1 MARSSRFVLLALLIA
16 VAAVLA
22 YRYRPHTQQHPQ
34 SGVAETHPEPIL
46 VPGLEEPEEM
56 RVEPFPK
63 FAPTE
68 PERMLGDAMKE
79 TQGNSD
85 PNALLPALNRILAK
99 YPDFGDG
106 YAMRLGSLCSGKD
119 HAAILSDINSA
130 LKYNATSEDA
140 KETQAPML
148 SMKAKLEHDS
158 GDDSAAM
165 RDLNTAIHANLAD
178 AARFTNSGAT
188 APERAASACTWTER
202 DMDQLK
208 QRFPDDYR
216 SYLFAGLYY
225 GFFSTWNDASLKP
238 AMDNLDKAAELNPNS
253 ALPHFYKAHV
263 MQQAIFLKSMNWSDS
278 QRAELNKHLLDELT
292 KALALDPNLLPA
304 VTDRAEVY
312 FSLKQFQQ
320 AIPDYDKA
328 IALDPK
334 DAGAYNDRG
343 LSDMELGKTYDAISD
358 FGDAIRLKPREL
370 QKSDSYEN
378 RADAYLKTEQWALA
392 IRDLTTAISLQTG
405 GVSFLMNI
413 DQFRAIYP
421 EYKPAS
427 DEAVARKLNQTF
439 FPNLKY
445 EDFSKSFLHDN
456 VQRGFFSSTTLP
468 DLYIKRSD
476 AYLKADD
483 WHSAAVDFRRA
494 ANGFKRLAT
503 ADRWRPIGT
512 HQNSQLY
519 IDMQTFDDSTNAS
532 MRLWT
537 KEMQGASDSSGPYS
551 LNQYE
556 FNCATRQLRTVSFA
570 SYSATGNLLAS
581 RGDGKWE
588 SSIPDTLGET
598 LLNDMCK
605 SQK

>member
-1 MARSSRFVLLALLIA
+1 MARSSRYILLALLLA
-16 VAAVLA
+16 LVAVLVF
-22 YRYRPHTQQHPQ
+22 RYRPHAQHAQ

-46 VPGLEEPEEM
+46 IPGVTEPEEM

-63 FAPTE
+63 VVPTE

-79 TQGNSD
+79 TRGNSD

-99 YPDFGDG
+99 HPDYGDG
-106 YAMRLGSLCSGKD
+106 YVMRLASLCSGKD
-119 HAAILSDINSA
+119 HAAILSDINNA
-130 LKYNATSEDA
+130 IKYNTSSENATD
-140 KETQAPML
+140 TQASML
-148 SMKAKLEHDS
+148 SMRAKLEHDG
-158 GDDSAAM
+158 GDDTAAM
-165 RDLNTAIHANLAD
+165 RDLDAAVHANLAD
-178 AARFTNSGAT
+178 ATRFTNSGAN
-188 APERAASACTWTER
+188 APEKPAAACTWTEA

-208 QRFPDDYR
+208 QRFPNEYR
-216 SYLFAGLYY
+216 SFLFAGLYY
-225 GFFSTWNDASLKP
+225 GFFSAWNDTSLKP

-253 ALPHFYKAHV
+253 ALPHFIKAHV
-263 MQQAIFLKSMNWSDS
+263 MQHALFLKSLNWSDA
-278 QRAELNKHLLDELT
+278 QRAELNQHLLGELT
-292 KALALDPNLLPA
+292 KALTLDPSLLPA
-304 VTDRAEVY
+304 VSDRVEVY

-334 DAGAYNDRG
+334 DSGAYNDRG
-343 LSDMELGKTYDAISD
+343 LAKMELGNTYDAISD

-370 QKSDSYEN
+370 QKSDSYES

-413 DQFRAIYP
+413 NQFRALYP

-427 DEAVARKLNQTF
+427 DEAVASKLNQTF

-445 EDFSKSFLHDN
+445 EDFAKSFLHDN
-456 VQRGFFSSTTLP
+456 VEKGFFSSSTLP
-468 DLYIKRSD
+468 DLYIKCSD

-483 WHSAAVDFRRA
+483 WRSAAVDFRRTE
-494 ANGFKRLAT
+494 NGFERLAM
-503 ADRWRPIGT
+503 ADRWRPVGIR
-512 HQNSQLY
+512 QNSQLY
-519 IDMQTFDDSTNAS
+519 IDMQTFDDSTSTS
-532 MRLWT
+532 MKLWT
-537 KEMQGASDSSGPYS
+537 KQIAGAADSSGPYS

-556 FNCATRQLRTVSFA
+556 LNCTTRQLRTVSFA
-570 SYSATGNLLAS
+570 SYSASGNLLAS

-598 LLNDMCK
+598 LLDDMCN

>member
-1 MARSSRFVLLALLIA
+1 MARLSRYVLLVLLI
-16 VAAVLA
+16 VIAAFLV
-22 YRYRPHTQQHPQ
+22 YRYWAHTQHPQ
-34 SGVAETHPEPIL
+34 SSVARTHTEPILISGVAEPD
-46 VPGLEEPEEM
+46 EM

-63 FAPTE
+63 LAPTE
-68 PERMLGDAMKE
+68 PERMLGDAMKK
-79 TQGNSD
+79 TQGNND

-99 YPDFGDG
+99 YTDYGDG

-119 HAAILSDINSA
+119 RAAILSDINNA
-130 LKYNATSEDA
+130 LKYNTSSENA
-140 KETQAPML
+140 KDTQAAML
-148 SMKAKLEHDS
+148 SMKGKLEHDR
-158 GDDSAAM
+158 GDDAAAM
-165 RDLNTAIHANLAD
+165 RELDTAVHANLAD
-178 AARFTNSGAT
+178 AVRFTNSEAT
-188 APERAASACTWTER
+188 APEKTASACTWTET

-208 QRFPDDYR
+208 QRFPNDYR
-216 SYLFAGLYY
+216 AHLFAGLYY
-225 GFFSTWNDASLKP
+225 GFFSTWNEPSLKP

-253 ALPHFYKAHV
+253 ALSHFYTAHIL
-263 MQQAIFLKSMNWSDS
+263 QQAVFLKSMNWSDA
-278 QRAELNKHLLDELT
+278 QRAELNQRLLGELN
-292 KALALDPNLLPA
+292 KALALNPDLLPA
-304 VTDRAEVY
+304 VKDRAEVY
-312 FSLKQFQQ
+312 FILKQFRQ

-328 IALDPK
+328 VALDPK
-334 DAGAYNDRG
+334 DHGAFNDRG
-343 LSDMELGKTYDAISD
+343 LAKMELGNTYDAISD
-358 FGDAIRLKPREL
+358 FSDAIRLRPREL
-370 QKSDSYEN
+370 QQSDSYEN
-378 RADAYLKTEQWALA
+378 RADAYVKTEQWALA

-483 WHSAAVDFRRA
+483 WHRAAVDFRRA

-503 ADRWRPIGT
+503 ADRWQPIGT
-512 HQNSQLY
+512 QQNSQLY
-519 IDMQTFDDSTNAS
+519 IDMQTFDDSTSTS
-532 MRLWT
+532 MKLWT
-537 KEMQGASDSSGPYS
+537 KQMEGPADFSGPNS
-551 LNQYE
+551 LEQYE
-556 FNCATRQLRTVSFA
+556 FNCTTRQLRTVSFA
-570 SYSATGNLLAS
+570 RYSATGNLLAS

>member
-1 MARSSRFVLLALLIA
+1 MASSSRYVLLALLIA
-16 VAAVLA
+16 VATVLVF
-22 YRYRPHTQQHPQ
+22 RYRPHTQHPQ

-46 VPGLEEPEEM
+46 IPGVAEPEEM

-68 PERMLGDAMKE
+68 PERMFGDAMKQ
-79 TQGNSD
+79 TQGNND

-99 YPDFGDG
+99 YPDYGDG
-106 YAMRLGSLCSGKD
+106 YAMRLGSLCTGKD
-119 HAAILSDINSA
+119 HAAILSDINNS
-130 LKYNATSEDA
+130 LKYNTSSDNA
-140 KETQAPML
+140 KDTRAAML
-148 SMKAKLEHDS
+148 SMKAKLEHDG
-158 GDDSAAM
+158 GDDADAM
-165 RDLNTAIHANLAD
+165 RDLDTAIHANLAD
-178 AARFTNSGAT
+178 AVRFTNSGAT
-188 APERAASACTWTER
+188 APEKTASACTWTET

-216 SYLFAGLYY
+216 AYLFAGLYY

-238 AMDNLDKAAELNPNS
+238 AMDNLNKTAELNPNS

-263 MQQAIFLKSMNWSDS
+263 MQQGLFLKSMNWSDA
-278 QRAELNKHLLDELT
+278 QRAELNQHLLGELT

-304 VTDRAEVY
+304 ISDRAEVY

-320 AIPDYDKA
+320 AILDYDKA

-334 DAGAYNDRG
+334 DYGGYNDRG
-343 LSDMELGKTYDAISD
+343 LAKMELGSTYDAISD

-413 DQFRAIYP
+413 NQFRAIYP
-421 EYKPAS
+421 EYRPAS

-445 EDFSKSFLHDN
+445 EDYSKSFLHDN
-456 VQRGFFSSTTLP
+456 VVRGFFSSTTLP

-476 AYLKADD
+476 AYLKSDD
-483 WHSAAVDFRRA
+483 WHSAVVDFRRA
-494 ANGFKRLAT
+494 QNGFKRLAT
-503 ADRWRPIGT
+503 ADRWRPMGAQ
-512 HQNSQLY
+512 QNSQLY
-519 IDMQTFDDSTNAS
+519 IDMQTFDDSAS
-532 MRLWT
+532 TSMKLWT
-537 KEMQGASDSSGPYS
+537 KQTDGAADSSGPYS

-556 FNCATRQLRTVSFA
+556 FNCTTRQLRTVSFA
-570 SYSATGNLLAS
+570 RYNATGNPLAS

-598 LLNDMCK
+598 LLDGMCK
-605 SQK
+605 PQK

>member
-1 MARSSRFVLLALLIA
+1 MARSSRFVLLALLLA
-16 VAAVLA
+16 VAAVLI
-22 YRYRPHTQQHPQ
+22 YRYRQHSQ
-34 SGVAETHPEPIL
+34 HLQNGVADTHPKPIL
-46 VPGLEEPEEM
+46 IPGVTEPEEM

-63 FAPTE
+63 SAPTA

-79 TQGNSD
+79 IRGNSD
-85 PNALLPALNRILAK
+85 PNALLPALDSILAK
-99 YPDFGDG
+99 YPDYGDG
-106 YAMRLGSLCSGKD
+106 YVMRLASLCNGKN
-119 HAAILSDINSA
+119 HAAILSDINNA
-130 LKYNATSEDA
+130 LKYNTTSEDA
-140 KETQAPML
+140 TDTKASML
-148 SMKAKLEHDS
+148 SMKAKLEHDG
-158 GDDSAAM
+158 GDDTAAM
-165 RDLNTAIHANLAD
+165 RDLDTAIHANLAD

-188 APERAASACTWTER
+188 APGKTASACTWTEI

-208 QRFPDDYR
+208 QRFPNDYR

-238 AMDNLDKAAELNPNS
+238 AMDNFAKAAELNPTS
-253 ALPHFYKAHV
+253 ALPYFYKAHV
-263 MQQAIFLKSMNWSDS
+263 MQQATFLKSMNWSDA
-278 QRAELNKHLLDELT
+278 QRAELNKHLLDELS

-304 VTDRAEVY
+304 ITDRAEVY

-334 DAGAYNDRG
+334 DYGAYNDRG
-343 LSDMELGKTYDAISD
+343 LSNMELGKTYDAISD
-358 FGDAIRLKPREL
+358 FSDAIRLKPREL

-413 DQFRAIYP
+413 NQFRAIYP

-427 DEAVARKLNQTF
+427 DEAVALKLNQTF

-456 VQRGFFSSTTLP
+456 VEKGFFSSSTLP
-468 DLYIKRSD
+468 DLYVKRSD
-476 AYLKADD
+476 AYLKEGD

-503 ADRWRPIGT
+503 ADRWRSIGT
-512 HQNSQLY
+512 QQNSKLY
-519 IDMQTFDDSTNAS
+519 IDMQTFDDSAITS
-532 MRLWT
+532 MKLWT
-537 KEMQGASDSSGPYS
+537 KQTEGTTDDSGPYS
-551 LNQYE
+551 LDQYE
-556 FNCATRQLRTVSFA
+556 FNCTTRQLRTVSFA
-570 SYSATGNLLAS
+570 RYSATGNLLAS
-581 RGDGKWE
+581 RGDEKWE

-598 LLNDMCK
+598 LLNDMCR

>member
-1 MARSSRFVLLALLIA
+1 MARSSRYALLALLLAIGT
-16 VAAVLA
+16 VLV
-22 YRYRPHTQQHPQ
+22 YRYLPHTQHRQ
-34 SGVAETHPEPIL
+34 SGAVANLHSEPIL
-46 VPGLEEPEEM
+46 VLGVAEPEEM

-63 FAPTE
+63 YVPTE
-68 PERMLGDAMKE
+68 PERMLADAMKAS
-79 TQGNSD
+79 QGNSD

-99 YPDFGDG
+99 YPEYGDG
-106 YAMRLGSLCSGKD
+106 YAMRLTSLCMGKD
-119 HAAILSDINSA
+119 RAATLSDINNA
-130 LKYNATSEDA
+130 LKYKANSEDA
-140 KETQAPML
+140 KDTQASML
-148 SMKAKLEHDS
+148 SMKAKLEHDG
-158 GDDSAAM
+158 GDDAAAM
-165 RDLNTAIHANLAD
+165 RDLDTALHADLGEAVH
-178 AARFTNSGAT
+178 FTNSGAT
-188 APERAASACTWTER
+188 APEKTAGACTWTET

-208 QRFPDDYR
+208 QRYPADYHA
-216 SYLFAGLYY
+216 YLFAGLYY
-225 GFFSTWNDASLKP
+225 GFFSTWNDPSLEF
-238 AMDNLDKAAELNPNS
+238 ALENFDKAAELNQNS

-263 MQQAIFLKSMNWSDS
+263 AQRATFLKSMNWTDA
-278 QRAELNKHLLDELT
+278 QRAEFDKHLLDELT
-292 KALALDPNLLPA
+292 KALSLDPNLLPA

-328 IALDPK
+328 IALDPN

-343 LSDMELGKTYDAISD
+343 LANMELGKTYDAISD
-358 FGDAIRLKPREL
+358 FGEAIRLKPREL
-370 QKSDSYEN
+370 QKTDSYEN
-378 RADAYLKTEQWALA
+378 RADAYLKTEQWAFA

-445 EDFSKSFLHDN
+445 EDFAKSFLHDN
-456 VQRGFFSSTTLP
+456 VQRGFLSSATLP

-483 WHSAAVDFRRA
+483 WHSAVLDFRRA
-494 ANGFKRLAT
+494 ANGFKRLVT

-512 HQNSQLY
+512 RQNSQLY
-519 IDMQTFDDSTNAS
+519 IDMQTFDDSTPTS
-532 MRLWT
+532 MKLWT
-537 KEMQGASDSSGPYS
+537 KEMQGTADSGPYS

-556 FNCATRQLRTVSFA
+556 FNCTTRQLRAVSFA
-570 SYSATGNLLAS
+570 SYSASGNLMGS

-598 LLNDMCK
+598 LLNNMCR

>member
-46 VPGLEEPEEM
+46 VPGLTEPEEM

-119 HAAILSDINSA
+119 HAAMLSDINSA

-140 KETQAPML
+140 KETQASML

-165 RDLNTAIHANLAD
+165 RDLDTAIHANLAD

-188 APERAASACTWTER
+188 APEKAASACTWTET

-208 QRFPDDYR
+208 QRFPNDYR
-216 SYLFAGLYY
+216 SYLFVGLYY

-238 AMDNLDKAAELNPNS
+238 AMDNLDKAAELSPNS

-263 MQQAIFLKSMNWSDS
+263 MQQATFLKSMNWSDS
-278 QRAELNKHLLDELT
+278 QRAELNQHLLDELT

-343 LSDMELGKTYDAISD
+343 LSNMELGKTYDAISD

-456 VQRGFFSSTTLP
+456 VQRGFFSSTALP

-519 IDMQTFDDSTNAS
+519 IDMQTFDDSTNTS
-532 MRLWT
+532 MKLWT

>member
-1 MARSSRFVLLALLIA
+1 MARLSRFVLLALLIA
-16 VAAVLA
+16 VAAFLVF
-22 YRYRPHTQQHPQ
+22 RYWPHKQHPKN
-34 SGVAETHPEPIL
+34 SVAQTHPEPIL
-46 VPGLEEPEEM
+46 VPGVAEPDEM

-68 PERMLGDAMKE
+68 PERMLGDAMKQ
-79 TQGNSD
+79 TQGNND

-99 YPDFGDG
+99 YPDYGDG

-119 HAAILSDINSA
+119 RAAILSDIKNA
-130 LKYNATSEDA
+130 LKYNASSENA
-140 KETQAPML
+140 KETQAAML
-148 SMKAKLEHDS
+148 SMKAKLEHDG
-158 GDDSAAM
+158 GDDAAAM
-165 RDLNTAIHANLAD
+165 RDLETAIHANLAD
-178 AARFTNSGAT
+178 AVRFTNSGAT
-188 APERAASACTWTER
+188 APEKTASACTWTET

-208 QRFPDDYR
+208 QRFPNDYR
-216 SYLFAGLYY
+216 AYLFAGLYY
-225 GFFSTWNDASLKP
+225 GFFSTWNDPSVKP

-253 ALPHFYKAHV
+253 ALPHFYKAHIL
-263 MQQAIFLKSMNWSDS
+263 QQAVFLKSMNWTDA
-278 QRAELNKHLLDELT
+278 QRAELNQRLLGEIN
-292 KALALDPNLLPA
+292 KALALDPNLIPA
-304 VTDRAEVY
+304 VKDRAEVY

-328 IALDPK
+328 VALDPK
-334 DAGAYNDRG
+334 DYGAFNDRG
-343 LSDMELGKTYDAISD
+343 LAKMELGNTYDAISD
-358 FGDAIRLKPREL
+358 FSDAIRLRPREL
-370 QKSDSYEN
+370 QQSDSYEN

-439 FPNLKY
+439 FPNLRY
-445 EDFSKSFLHDN
+445 EDFSKRFLHDN

-494 ANGFKRLAT
+494 TNGFKRLAT
-503 ADRWRPIGT
+503 ADRWRSIGT
-512 HQNSQLY
+512 QQNSQLY
-519 IDMQTFDDSTNAS
+519 IDMQTFDDSTITS
-532 MRLWT
+532 MKLWT
-537 KEMQGASDSSGPYS
+537 KETQRAADSSGRYS
-551 LNQYE
+551 LNQFE
-556 FNCATRQLRTVSFA
+556 LNCTTRQLRTVSFA
-570 SYSATGNLLAS
+570 SYSASGNLLAS

-598 LLNDMCK
+598 LLNDMCR

>member
-1 MARSSRFVLLALLIA
+1 MARSFKYALIALLLAI
-16 VAAVLA
+16 AAVLA
-22 YRYRPHTQQHPQ
+22 NRYWPRAEHPRSPVTETHREPILI
-34 SGVAETHPEPIL
+34 SGVA
-46 VPGLEEPEEM
+46 EPEEM

-68 PERMLGDAMKE
+68 PERMLGDAMKQ
-79 TQGNSD
+79 TQGNND

-99 YPDFGDG
+99 YPDYGDG

-119 HAAILSDINSA
+119 HAAILSDVNNA
-130 LKYNATSEDA
+130 LKYNTSSENA
-140 KETQAPML
+140 KDTQAAML
-148 SMKAKLEHDS
+148 SMKAKLEHDG
-158 GDDSAAM
+158 GDDAGAM
-165 RDLNTAIHANLAD
+165 RDLDTAIHANLAD
-178 AARFTNSGAT
+178 AVRFTNSGAT
-188 APERAASACTWTER
+188 APEKTASACTWTET

-208 QRFPDDYR
+208 QRFPNDYR
-216 SYLFAGLYY
+216 AYLFAGLYY
-225 GFFSTWNDASLKP
+225 GFFSTWNEPSLKP
-238 AMDNLDKAAELNPNS
+238 AMDNLDKSAELNPNS

-263 MQQAIFLKSMNWSDS
+263 MQQGLFLKSMNWSDA
-278 QRAELNKHLLDELT
+278 QRAELNQHLLGELS

-304 VTDRAEVY
+304 ISDRAEVY

-328 IALDPK
+328 ISLDPK
-334 DAGAYNDRG
+334 DYGAYNDRG
-343 LSDMELGKTYDAISD
+343 LAKMELGNTYDAISD

-378 RADAYLKTEQWALA
+378 RADAYLKTNQWALA

-413 DQFRAIYP
+413 NQFRAIYP

-445 EDFSKSFLHDN
+445 EDYSKSFLHDN
-456 VQRGFFSSTTLP
+456 VERGFFSSSTLP

-503 ADRWRPIGT
+503 ADRWRSIGT
-512 HQNSQLY
+512 QQNSQLY
-519 IDMQTFDDSTNAS
+519 IDMQTFDDSAITS
-532 MRLWT
+532 MKLWT
-537 KEMQGASDSSGPYS
+537 KQTDGAADASGPYS

-556 FNCATRQLRTVSFA
+556 FNCTTRQLRTVSFA
-570 SYSATGNLLAS
+570 RYSATGNLLAS

-598 LLNDMCK
+598 LLNDMCR

>member
-1 MARSSRFVLLALLIA
+1 
-16 VAAVLA
+16 
-22 YRYRPHTQQHPQ
+22 
-34 SGVAETHPEPIL
+34 
-46 VPGLEEPEEM
+46 M

-63 FAPTE
+63 FVPTE

-79 TQGNSD
+79 TRGNSD
-85 PNALLPALNRILAK
+85 PNALLPALNQILAK
-99 YPDFGDG
+99 HPDYGDG
-106 YAMRLGSLCSGKD
+106 YVMRLGSLCSGKD
-119 HAAILSDINSA
+119 HGAILSDINNA
-130 LKYNATSEDA
+130 LKYNAGSENA
-140 KETQAPML
+140 KETQASML
-148 SMKAKLEHDS
+148 SMKAKLEHDG
-158 GDDSAAM
+158 GDDTTAM
-165 RDLNTAIHANLAD
+165 RDLDAAVHANLAG

-188 APERAASACTWTER
+188 APEKTAAACTWTET

-208 QRFPDDYR
+208 QHFPNDYR
-216 SYLFAGLYY
+216 AYLFAGLYY
-225 GFFSTWNDASLKP
+225 GFFSTWNDPSLRP
-238 AMDNLDKAAELNPNS
+238 AMENLDKAAELNPNS
-253 ALPHFYKAHV
+253 ALPHFYKAHI
-263 MQQAIFLKSMNWSDS
+263 MQQATFLKSMNWSDA
-278 QRAELNKHLLDELT
+278 QRVELNKHLLDELT
-292 KALALDPNLLPA
+292 KALVLDPNLLPA

-334 DAGAYNDRG
+334 DFGAYNDRG
-343 LSDMELGKTYDAISD
+343 LSNLELGKTYAAVSD

-413 DQFRAIYP
+413 NQFRAIYP
-421 EYKPAS
+421 EYKAAS

-456 VQRGFFSSTTLP
+456 VEKGFFSSSTLP
-468 DLYIKRSD
+468 DLYVKRSD
-476 AYLKADD
+476 AYLKEGD

-494 ANGFKRLAT
+494 ANGFKRLAM
-503 ADRWRPIGT
+503 ADRWRSIGT
-512 HQNSQLY
+512 RQNSQLY
-519 IDMQTFDDSTNAS
+519 IDMQTFDDSAITS
-532 MRLWT
+532 MKLWT
-537 KEMQGASDSSGPYS
+537 KQTEGATDDSGPYS

-556 FNCATRQLRTVSFA
+556 FNCTTRQLRTVSFA
-570 SYSATGNLLAS
+570 RYSATGNLLAS

-598 LLNDMCK
+598 LLNDMCR

>member
-1 MARSSRFVLLALLIA
+1 MARSSRFVFFALLFA
-16 VAAVLA
+16 GAAVLA
-22 YRYRPHTQQHPQ
+22 YRYRPHSKPAQK
-34 SGVAETHPEPIL
+34 SVAETHLAPIL
-46 VPGLEEPEEM
+46 IPGVAEPEEM
-56 RVEPFPK
+56 RVEPFPRL
-63 FAPTE
+63 APTE

-79 TQGNSD
+79 TSGNSD

-99 YPDFGDG
+99 YPDYGDG
-106 YAMRLGSLCSGKD
+106 YAMRLGSLCTGKD
-119 HAAILSDINSA
+119 RAAILSDINNA
-130 LKYNATSEDA
+130 LKYNSTSEVATDSKA
-140 KETQAPML
+140 SML
-148 SMKAKLEHDS
+148 SMKAKLEHDN
-158 GDDSAAM
+158 GDDTAALH
-165 RDLNTAIHANLAD
+165 DLDLAMHANLAD
-178 AARFTNSGAT
+178 AARFTNSGAI
-188 APERAASACTWTER
+188 APEKTASVCTWTET

-208 QRFPDDYR
+208 QRFPNDYR
-216 SYLFAGLYY
+216 AYLFAGLYY
-225 GFFSTWNDASLKP
+225 GFFSTWNDPSLQS
-238 AMDNLDKAAELNPNS
+238 AMNNFNKAAELQPSS

-263 MQQAIFLKSMNWSDS
+263 AQQATFLKSMNWSDA

-304 VTDRAEVY
+304 VSDRAEVY
-312 FSLKQFQQ
+312 FSLKQYWQ

-343 LSDMELGKTYDAISD
+343 LANMELGKTYDAISD

-378 RADAYLKTEQWALA
+378 RADAYIKTEQWASA

-413 DQFRAIYP
+413 NQFRALYP

-427 DEAVARKLNQTF
+427 DEAVTRKLNETF

-456 VQRGFFSSTTLP
+456 VEKGFFSSTTLP
-468 DLYIKRSD
+468 DLYVKRSD
-476 AYLKADD
+476 AYLKEGD

-503 ADRWRPIGT
+503 ADRWRSIGT
-512 HQNSQLY
+512 WQGEQLY
-519 IDMQTFDDSTNAS
+519 IDLQTFDDSTNTS
-532 MRLWT
+532 MKLWT
-537 KEMQGASDSSGPYS
+537 KEMKGAEDSSGPYT

-556 FNCATRQLRTVSFA
+556 FNCGTRQLRNVSFA
-570 SYSATGNLLAS
+570 SYGANGNLLAS
-581 RGDGKWE
+581 HGDGKWE

-598 LLNDMCK
+598 LLNDICK
-605 SQK
+605 SQR

>member
-1 MARSSRFVLLALLIA
+1 MARSLRYILLALLIA
-16 VAAVLA
+16 VAAVFV
-22 YRYRPHTQQHPQ
+22 YRYRPHTQHPQ
-34 SGVAETHPEPIL
+34 SGVAETHPLPIL
-46 VPGLEEPEEM
+46 IPGVAEPEEM

-68 PERMLGDAMKE
+68 PERMLGDAMKA
-79 TQGNSD
+79 TQGNND

-99 YPDFGDG
+99 YPDYGDG
-106 YAMRLGSLCSGKD
+106 YAMRLASLCSGKD
-119 HAAILSDINSA
+119 RTAILSDINNT
-130 LKYNATSEDA
+130 LKYNMSSENA
-140 KETQAPML
+140 KDTQASML
-148 SMKAKLEHDS
+148 SMKAKLEHDG
-158 GDDSAAM
+158 GDDAAAM
-165 RDLNTAIHANLAD
+165 RDLDAAVHANPAE
-178 AARFTNSGAT
+178 AVRFTNSGAT
-188 APERAASACTWTER
+188 GPEKTASACTWTET

-208 QRFPDDYR
+208 QRFPNDYR
-216 SYLFAGLYY
+216 AYLFAGLYY
-225 GFFSTWNDASLKP
+225 GFFSTRNDPSLKP
-238 AMDNLDKAAELNPNS
+238 AMDNLDKAAETNPNS
-253 ALPHFYKAHV
+253 ALPHFYKAHIL
-263 MQQAIFLKSMNWSDS
+263 QEALFLKSMNWSDA
-278 QRAELNKHLLDELT
+278 QRADLNQRLLGQLAT
-292 KALALDPNLLPA
+292 ALALDPNLLPA
-304 VTDRAEVY
+304 IKDRAKVY

-320 AIPDYDKA
+320 AVPDYDKA
-328 IALDPK
+328 VALDPK
-334 DAGAYNDRG
+334 DYGAFNDRG
-343 LSDMELGKTYDAISD
+343 LAKMELGNTYDAISD
-358 FGDAIRLKPREL
+358 FSDAIRLRPREL
-370 QKSDSYEN
+370 QQSDSYEN

-413 DQFRAIYP
+413 DQFRALYT

-456 VQRGFFSSTTLP
+456 VEKGFFSSTILP

-483 WHSAAVDFRRA
+483 WHRAAVDFRRA
-494 ANGFKRLAT
+494 ADGFKRLAT

-512 HQNSQLY
+512 QQKSQLY
-519 IDMQTFDDSTNAS
+519 IDMQTFDDSANTS
-532 MRLWT
+532 MKLWT
-537 KEMQGASDSSGPYS
+537 KRMEGPADSSGPYS

-556 FNCATRQLRTVSFA
+556 FNCTTRQLREISFA

>member
-1 MARSSRFVLLALLIA
+1 MARSSRYILLALLLA
-16 VAAVLA
+16 LVAVLVF
-22 YRYRPHTQQHPQ
+22 RYRPHAQHAQ

-46 VPGLEEPEEM
+46 IPGVTEPEEM

-63 FAPTE
+63 VVPTE

-79 TQGNSD
+79 TRGNSD

-99 YPDFGDG
+99 HPDYGDG
-106 YAMRLGSLCSGKD
+106 YVMRLASLCSGKD
-119 HAAILSDINSA
+119 HAAILSDINNA
-130 LKYNATSEDA
+130 IKYNTSSENATD
-140 KETQAPML
+140 TQASML
-148 SMKAKLEHDS
+148 SMRAKLEHDG
-158 GDDSAAM
+158 GDDTAAM
-165 RDLNTAIHANLAD
+165 RDLDAAVHANLAD
-178 AARFTNSGAT
+178 ATRFTNSGAT
-188 APERAASACTWTER
+188 APGKPAAACTWTEA

-208 QRFPDDYR
+208 QRFPNEYR
-216 SYLFAGLYY
+216 SFLFAGLYY
-225 GFFSTWNDASLKP
+225 GFFSAWNDTSLKP

-253 ALPHFYKAHV
+253 ALPHFIKAHV
-263 MQQAIFLKSMNWSDS
+263 MQHALFLKSLNWSDA
-278 QRAELNKHLLDELT
+278 QRAELNQHLLGELT
-292 KALALDPNLLPA
+292 KALTLDPSLLPA
-304 VTDRAEVY
+304 VSDRVEVY

-334 DAGAYNDRG
+334 DSGAYNDRG
-343 LSDMELGKTYDAISD
+343 LAKMELGNTYDAISD

-370 QKSDSYEN
+370 QKSDSYES

-413 DQFRAIYP
+413 NQFRALYP

-427 DEAVARKLNQTF
+427 DEAVASKLNQTF

-445 EDFSKSFLHDN
+445 EDFAKSFLHDN
-456 VQRGFFSSTTLP
+456 VEKGFFSSSTLP
-468 DLYIKRSD
+468 DLYIKCSD

-483 WHSAAVDFRRA
+483 WRSAAVDFRRTE
-494 ANGFKRLAT
+494 NGFECLAM
-503 ADRWRPIGT
+503 ADRWRPVGIR
-512 HQNSQLY
+512 QNSQLY
-519 IDMQTFDDSTNAS
+519 IDMQTFDDSTSTS
-532 MRLWT
+532 MKLWT
-537 KEMQGASDSSGPYS
+537 KQIAGAADSSGPYL

-556 FNCATRQLRTVSFA
+556 LNCTTRQLRTVSFA
-570 SYSATGNLLAS
+570 SYSASGNLLAS

-598 LLNDMCK
+598 LLDDMCN

>member
-1 MARSSRFVLLALLIA
+1 MARSSRYVLLASLIVAA
-16 VAAVLA
+16 VAAFFVFMHDRHA
-22 YRYRPHTQQHPQ
+22 ASQAPA
-34 SGVAETHPEPIL
+34 AETHRDPIL
-46 VPGLEEPEEM
+46 IPGVTEPEEM
-56 RVEPFPK
+56 RVEPFPVLV
-63 FAPTE
+63 PTA

-79 TQGNSD
+79 TRGNGD
-85 PNALLPALNRILAK
+85 PNALLLALNRILTK
-99 YPDFGDG
+99 YPDFADG
-106 YAMRLGSLCSGKD
+106 YAMRLASLCNGKD
-119 HAAILSDINSA
+119 HSAILSDINNA
-130 LKYNATSEDA
+130 LKYNSSSESA
-140 KETQAPML
+140 KETQAGML
-148 SMKAKLEHDS
+148 SMKAKLEHDN
-158 GDDSAAM
+158 GDDDDAL
-165 RDLNTAIHANLAD
+165 RDLDRSIHVNLAD
-178 AARFTNSGAT
+178 AAQFANSGAT
-188 APERAASACTWTER
+188 APEKTAAACTWTET

-208 QRFPDDYR
+208 QHFPKDYR
-216 SYLFAGLYY
+216 TYLFAGLYY

-238 AMDNLDKAAELNPNS
+238 AMDNLDKAAELAPNS

-263 MQQAIFLKSMNWSDS
+263 MQHGLFLKSMGWSEA
-278 QRAELNKHLLDELT
+278 QRAERNQQLLTELS

-304 VTDRAEVY
+304 IKDRAEAY
-312 FSLKQFQQ
+312 FSLKEFQR

-328 IALDPK
+328 VALDPK
-334 DAGAYNDRG
+334 DYGSLNDRG
-343 LSDMELGKTYDAISD
+343 LAKMNLENTYDAISD
-358 FGDAIRLKPREL
+358 FTDAIRLRPRTL
-370 QKSDSYEN
+370 QQSDSYEN

-413 DQFRAIYP
+413 DQFRALYP

-439 FPNLKY
+439 YPNLKY

-456 VQRGFFSSTTLP
+456 VQKGFFSSTTLP

-483 WHSAAVDFRRA
+483 WHNAAVDFRRA

-512 HQNSQLY
+512 RQNSQLY
-519 IDMQTFDDSTNAS
+519 IDMQTFDDSAATS
-532 MRLWT
+532 MKLWA
-537 KEMQGASDSSGPYS
+537 KEMEGPADSSGPYT

-556 FNCATRQLRTVSFA
+556 FNCTARQLRTVSFA
-570 SYSATGNLLAS
+570 SYGANGNLLAS

-588 SSIPDTLGET
+588 SAIPDTLGET

-605 SQK
+605 SQR